1 MAAAQRNRYEQHGT
15 PPEPQ
20 RPGQKRR
27 KRLVY
32 AIISYTNMK
41 KRAPILPYLL
51 LNILVSAGTV
61 VLVLFLWQKV
71 FGGSLPVF
79 SGLNRTRQPAQA
91 AQQSQPPADTLSTPK
106 NAELSI
112 EAVVGVGKW
121 DLEYILIRNQSDT
134 AVELKDWQI
143 SGAGGKRY
151 TFPALKLNK
160 NGAVRLYTRSGTDSV
175 IELFWNAPGAL
186 WKSGDEVVLFKPDGS
201 AHSTYLIP

>member
-1 MAAAQRNRYEQHGT
+1 MAGAQRNRNEQHGT

-32 AIISYTNMK
+32 AIISHTNMK

-51 LNILVSAGTV
+51 LNILVSAGTI

-91 AQQSQPPADTLSTPK
+91 AQHQLAGLRRSL
-106 NAELSI
+106 LCGL
-112 EAVVGVGKW
+112 GV
-121 DLEYILIRNQSDT
+121 LT
-134 AVELKDWQI
+134 VA
-143 SGAGGKRY
+143 SG
-151 TFPALKLNK
+151 L
-160 NGAVRLYTRSGTDSV
+160 
-175 IELFWNAPGAL
+175 GAL
-186 WKSGDEVVLFKPDGS
+186 ATQPEALLALRALEVFEPQLHPCICPV
-201 AHSTYLIP
+201 